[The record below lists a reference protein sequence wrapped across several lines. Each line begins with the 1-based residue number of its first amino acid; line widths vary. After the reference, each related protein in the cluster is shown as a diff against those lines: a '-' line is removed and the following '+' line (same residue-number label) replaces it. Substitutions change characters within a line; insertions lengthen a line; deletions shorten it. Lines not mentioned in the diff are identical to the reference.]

1 MGDSIVNGIT
11 SGTIAQAHSTMLK
24 NALSNDYGLPAH
36 DNAWFG
42 SGDDGQGGAPRQNVD
57 SRFVKG
63 SSWTADYTTY
73 GKVLGGGIW
82 KATTNTNSLAF
93 TPDIAANKVTI
104 YYLQTPSSGSFSI
117 DYNGIGTQVVSC
129 TGTNALRA
137 YNFTAGNGNNTTYNI
152 KWSSGGEVQIAGV
165 VVGQQNRSHV
175 IIANAGVNGS
185 KSADGAGTTY
195 PWSPINAISTISPK
209 LVMANYGTNDRN
221 TGVANAT
228 YQANMQAIITA
239 AKAVGDYVGI
249 ISQPANPADGTYNK
263 SYAEQ
268 KLISICIALF
278 ALQIQFRIWIFTKRS
293 KPMKRQIRLAITTIH
308 LFTNQRRATCLSAD

>member
-1 MGDSIVNGIT
+1 MVWQRAT
-11 SGTIAQAHSTMLK
+11 TAKA
-24 NALSNDYGLPAH
+24 
-36 DNAWFG
+36 
-42 SGDDGQGGAPRQNVD
+42 GAPRQNVD

-104 YYLQTPSSGSFSI
+104 YYLQTPSSGSFQLTIMASARKF
-117 DYNGIGTQVVSC
+117 SC

-209 LVMANYGTNDRN
+209 LVMG
-221 TGVANAT
+221 
-228 YQANMQAIITA
+228 
-239 AKAVGDYVGI
+239 
-249 ISQPANPADGTYNK
+249 
-263 SYAEQ
+263 
-268 KLISICIALF
+268 KLWH
-278 ALQIQFRIWIFTKRS
+278 Q
-293 KPMKRQIRLAITTIH
+293 
-308 LFTNQRRATCLSAD
+308 